1 MIITL
6 VKADFRANNIGTLSS
21 FSVLTNI
28 LGGAVYTGPAAVK
41 RGESLSAS
49 ITIADG
55 SELLQMN
62 VMMGGSI
69 FTDYTIDNNTITLNI
84 PAVTGVVVINV
95 VATGETIDPPVIP
108 PVVDNNDPSLA
119 SAILHH
125 GAEFPVQNTGEYKV
139 NITGST
145 TYYIY
150 EDIPVEPFKRYRLQY
165 GRACFFLDENRQ
177 SLVSQY
183 VNLTSQYTDWT
194 FDTPKDCKYI
204 TVAFKYSEAQPEDI
218 KLEAVKVVSWGN
230 PVTTLLKDTG
240 AIYTPETA
248 VEVDKTDISSYSGF
262 YTYKHIPVTGGKK
275 YQLENCRLSFWSDAS
290 KKFISQINFN
300 VNSTNATTAD
310 WSHVAPDNAAY
321 LTVCVKA
328 VDIDKDVVAM
338 TEYTMIE
345 E

>member
-6 VKADFRANNIGTLSS
+6 VKADFSANNIGQLSS
-21 FSVLTNI
+21 FNVLTNI
-28 LGGAVYTGPAAVK
+28 LGGAIYSGPTSVK
-41 RGESLSAS
+41 RGDSLNA
-49 ITIADG
+49 TISFADG
-55 SELLQMN
+55 CELLQMN
-62 VMMGGSI
+62 VMMGGAV
-69 FTDYTIDNNTITLNI
+69 FTDYSTENNNITLNI
-84 PAVTGVVVINV
+84 PEVTGVVVINII
-95 VATGETIDPPVIP
+95 ATGETVTP
-108 PVVDNNDPSLA
+108 PVVDIDPMA
-119 SAILHH
+119 AAILHH
-125 GAEFPVQNTGEYKV
+125 GAEFPIQTSGEYKV

-145 TYYIY
+145 VYYIY

-177 SLVSQY
+177 PLVSQY
-183 VNLTSQYTDWT
+183 VNLTSQYTNWT
-194 FDTPKDCKYI
+194 FDTPKNCKYI
-204 TVAFKYSEAQPEDI
+204 TVAFKYSDAQPEDI
-218 KLEAVKVVSWGN
+218 KLETVKVVSWGN

-248 VEVDKTDISSYSGF
+248 VEAGKTDISSYSGF

-275 YQLENCRLSFWSDAS
+275 YQLENCRLSFWSDAD

-300 VNSTNATTAD
+300 SNSTNATTAD

>member
-6 VKADFRANNIGTLSS
+6 VKADFSANNIGQLSS
-21 FSVLTNI
+21 FNVLTNI
-28 LGGAVYTGPAAVK
+28 LGGAVYTGPSAVK
-41 RGESLSAS
+41 RGESLRAT
-49 ITIADG
+49 ITFADG

-69 FTDYTIDNNTITLNI
+69 FTDYTIENNVINLNI
-84 PAVTGVVVINV
+84 PEVTGVIVINI
-95 VATGETIDPPVIP
+95 VATGETVIP
-108 PVVDNNDPSLA
+108 PVVDIDPMA
-119 SAILHH
+119 AAILHH
-125 GAEFPVQNTGEYKV
+125 GAEFPVQTSGEYKV

-177 SLVSQY
+177 SLINQY

-204 TVAFKYSEAQPEDI
+204 TVAFKYSDAQPEDI
-218 KLEAVKVVSWGN
+218 KLETVKVVSWGN

-248 VEVDKTDISSYSGF
+248 VETGKTAISSYAGY
-262 YTYKHIPVTGGKK
+262 YTYKDIPVTGGKK
-275 YQLENCRLSFWSDAS
+275 YQLENCRLSFWSDAN
-290 KKFISQINFN
+290 KNFISQINFN
-300 VNSTNATTAD
+300 INSTNATTAD

-321 LTVCVKA
+321 LTVCVK
-328 VDIDKDVVAM
+328 VGDIDKDVVAM